1 MLGSNVHVTNVIPGP
16 VVTGAGVNALKG
28 DGTKFGVSDNLI
40 ATGMSV
46 QRSVP
51 FAESVCKSDQ
61 PKALVFMYPS
71 NRDFFNM
78 NLMSLTVRILP
89 FTL

>member
-1 MLGSNVHVTNVIPGP
+1 MTNVIPGP

-51 FAESVCKSDQ
+51 FAESVCKSK
-61 PKALVFMYPS
+61 P
-71 NRDFFNM
+71 
-78 NLMSLTVRILP
+78 
-89 FTL
+89 